1 MLPARFAGVGR
12 PGMQRPPGRDERGHE
27 RLQQPLE
34 GDSAVGLHGHH
45 RADALR
51 IGHLDGDYYDP
62 RCTWLRHRPITSDG
76 AVLVR
81 PDRFIAW
88 RHLAGTGDARGAPR
102 AVKQPL
108 VEVAGLDGELGRVDA
123 SPAGPASGT
132 NPGGCDLWEAS
143 AVKAA
148 VIDSL
153 EVGPRFA
160 DFAEPAVDSGETLVE
175 VTAAG
180 PHPIVRMLASGE
192 HCGSQGMLPMIPVIA
207 GTGRRRIVLRP

>member
-34 GDSAVGLHGHH
+34 GGSAVGLHGHH

-51 IGHLDGDYYDP
+51 IGHLHGDYYDP

-88 RHLAGTGDARGAPR
+88 RSLTGASEPRAALAAAFSQILARPAGT
-102 AVKQPL
+102 
-108 VEVAGLDGELGRVDA
+108 
-123 SPAGPASGT
+123 PAASG
-132 NPGGCDLWEAS
+132 
-143 AVKAA
+143 V
-148 VIDSL
+148 
-153 EVGPRFA
+153 
-160 DFAEPAVDSGETLVE
+160 
-175 VTAAG
+175 
-180 PHPIVRMLASGE
+180 
-192 HCGSQGMLPMIPVIA
+192 
-207 GTGRRRIVLRP
+207 